1 MKKKGVVDFGEAAE
15 KLRHS
20 RAEIK
25 LERIQ
30 DAFREA
36 RGGKKGEKKCEKKKE
51 KERTKK
57 NDLRPYSAF
66 FYLGFSDQGFSD
78 DVSGFES

>member
-1 MKKKGVVDFGEAAE
+1 MLGALNMKKKGVVDFGEAAE

-30 DAFREA
+30 EAFREA
-36 RGGKKGEKKCEKKKE
+36 RGEKKAKKK
-51 KERTKK
+51 K
-57 NDLRPYSAF
+57 
-66 FYLGFSDQGFSD
+66 
-78 DVSGFES
+78 

>member
-1 MKKKGVVDFGEAAE
+1 MLGALNMKKKGVVDFGEAAE

-36 RGGKKGEKKCEKKKE
+36 RGGKIKRSEKK
-51 KERTKK
+51 
-57 NDLRPYSAF
+57 
-66 FYLGFSDQGFSD
+66 
-78 DVSGFES
+78 